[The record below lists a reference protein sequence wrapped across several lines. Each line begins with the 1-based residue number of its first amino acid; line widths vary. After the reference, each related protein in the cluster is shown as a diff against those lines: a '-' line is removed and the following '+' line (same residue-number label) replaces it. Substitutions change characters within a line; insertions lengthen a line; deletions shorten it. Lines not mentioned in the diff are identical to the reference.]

1 MKPFLKWAGGK
12 YKIIDRIQNILPHG
26 GRLVEPFCGSCAVA
40 LNTDY
45 DDYVLADSNKDLID
59 LYTILTTEKQDFI
72 DYAKSFFTPHNHTRN
87 RYYDLR
93 TQFNES
99 RDCAERSA
107 LFMYLNRH
115 GFNGLCRYNGKGA
128 FNVPVGSY
136 KTIYFP
142 EQELIYFAK
151 KLQGATFLHQSF
163 EKTMADVCFGDVVYC
178 DPPYVPLTATSS
190 FTAYTQDGFDNTA
203 QKYLCHMA
211 EIAHNRGASVFIS
224 NHDTNITRTL
234 YEKST
239 IVNFPVKRMISANA
253 NSRGNVSE
261 LIACYH

>member
-12 YKIIDRIQNILPHG
+12 YKIIDRIKNILPNG

-45 DDYVLADSNKDLID
+45 DDYILADSNADLIN
-59 LYTILTTEKQDFI
+59 LYTILTAEKNDFI
-72 DYAKSFFTPHNHTRN
+72 PYAKSFFTPENHSKE
-87 RYYDLR
+87 RYYELR
-93 TQFNES
+93 QQFNES
-99 RDCAERSA
+99 LDPTERSA
-107 LFMYLNRH
+107 LFIYLNRH
-115 GFNGLCRYNGKGA
+115 GFNGLCRYNASGG
-128 FNVPVGSY
+128 FNVPVGAY

-142 EQELIYFAK
+142 EKELTHFAN

-163 EKTMADVCFGDVVYC
+163 EKTMADVQAGDVVYC

-190 FTAYTQDGFDNTA
+190 FTAYTQDGFGNTA

-224 NHDTNITRTL
+224 NHDIDITRAL
-234 YEKST
+234 YQKST

-253 NSRGNVSE
+253 DSRGDVSE
-261 LIACYH
+261 LVACYQ